1 MKGRLAPAL
10 RRFQSRSPRAARQ
23 LPVALLVR
31 PVDVEPLDSRR
42 PALETTGAGC
52 VVVVGRATTG
62 AGVVDDAGAG
72 VVTAGAV
79 TAGAV
84 TAGAVT
90 AGAVTA
96 GAVTAGAVTA
106 GVAGFAADAPDCVP
120 GDAEDPVDPLVGDCP
135 AAGGYCAAV
144 RGES

>member
-1 MKGRLAPAL
+1 
-10 RRFQSRSPRAARQ
+10 
-23 LPVALLVR
+23 VALLVR

-62 AGVVDDAGAG
+62 AGVVAGAGAG

-79 TAGAV
+79 TAGV
-84 TAGAVT
+84 
-90 AGAVTA
+90 
-96 GAVTAGAVTA
+96 VTAGAVTA

-120 GDAEDPVDPLVGDCP
+120 GDAEDPVDPLAGDCP
-135 AAGGYCAAV
+135 ATDGYCAAV

>member
-1 MKGRLAPAL
+1 
-10 RRFQSRSPRAARQ
+10 
-23 LPVALLVR
+23 VALLVLL
-31 PVDVEPLDSRR
+31 VDVEPLDSRR

-90 AGAVTA
+90 AGT
-96 GAVTAGAVTA
+96 
-106 GVAGFAADAPDCVP
+106 AGFAAVVADAPDCVP
-120 GDAEDPVDPLVGDCP
+120 GDAEDPVEPLAGDCP
-135 AAGGYCAAV
+135 ATGGYCAAV
-144 RGES
+144 RGET